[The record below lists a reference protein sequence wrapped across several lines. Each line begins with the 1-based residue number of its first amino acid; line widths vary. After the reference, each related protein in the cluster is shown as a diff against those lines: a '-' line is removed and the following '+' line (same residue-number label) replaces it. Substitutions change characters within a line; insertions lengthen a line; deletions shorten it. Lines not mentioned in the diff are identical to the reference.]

1 MIQER
6 QTMATSRKG
15 TQTKSNI
22 ITTAKI
28 LFYENGYNKT
38 GIQDIADRADVKL
51 GTITYYYKKKDDMI
65 TDIYNVFFLALYD
78 YVSSVSENLNLYTK
92 YCYALVLYYE
102 AILNDEHNK
111 TLYYEVLVKNVN
123 PHGRT
128 NITNTLNRSCLD
140 FLNKNYIE
148 ADLEVIARSEYGARK
163 ELFIDLYEKNIKFTS
178 RAMIYFFIRNLFR
191 LMNLDGEMIENTI
204 QQGFEFSNK
213 NKPEGIKFLI

>member
-1 MIQER
+1 
-6 QTMATSRKG
+6 MAKSKKG
-15 TQTKSNI
+15 TQTKQNI
-22 ITTAKI
+22 ITSARS
-28 LFYENGYNKT
+28 LFYEYGYNKT
-38 GIQDIADRADVKL
+38 GIQDIADHANVKL

-78 YVSSVSENLNLYTK
+78 YVSTMEENLNLYTK

-102 AILNDEHNK
+102 IILNDEHNK

-123 PHGRT
+123 PQGRT
-128 NITNTLNRSCLD
+128 NIMNTLNRSCLD

-163 ELFIDLYEKNIKFTS
+163 ELFINYYEKDVKFTG
-178 RAMIYFFIRNLFR
+178 RAMIYFLIRNLFR

-204 QQGFEFSNK
+204 QQAVEFSNK
-213 NKPEGIKFLI
+213 HHPEHIKFLV

>member
-1 MIQER
+1 
-6 QTMATSRKG
+6 MATSRKG

-22 ITTAKI
+22 ITTAKV

-92 YCYALVLYYE
+92 YCYSLVLYYE
-102 AILNDEHNK
+102 AILNDERNK

-163 ELFIDLYEKNIKFTS
+163 ELFVDFYEKNIKFTS

-213 NKPEGIKFLI
+213 NKPVGIKFLI